1 MRGAVAGAL
10 PNLIVIGAM
19 KAGTSALHYYLD
31 LHPEIS
37 MSSLKELDFF
47 VDGRIAEGR
56 AWRFSEDDLR
66 IERALDANWSRG
78 VDWYARHFRADA
90 PVRGEASPSYT
101 APWYPDVAERMAAV
115 VPDARLIF
123 LVRDPVAR
131 AVSNYTHQRTL
142 GRDRRSIED
151 ALTDAR
157 SPYVARSRY
166 ALVIEPFLRRFDRS
180 RLLVLSSE
188 ELLERRRETLGR
200 VYRFAGVDEGVWSEK
215 AESER
220 YSGEAKTARGPVAQL
235 IARSPAR
242 ALARRMPDAVKSRA
256 ERALAARRPPDVPAA
271 TPALRARLADEL
283 REDVERLVELVGR
296 DFPEWPAYR

>member
-1 MRGAVAGAL
+1 VRGAVAGAL

-31 LHPEIS
+31 LHPEVS

-47 VDGRIAEGR
+47 VDGRIAEGD
-56 AWRFSEDDLR
+56 AWRFGEDDLR
-66 IERALDANWSRG
+66 IEHALDANWSRG
-78 VDWYARHFRADA
+78 VAWYSRHFRADA

-101 APWYPDVAERMAAV
+101 APWYPDVAERMAAL

-131 AVSNYTHQRTL
+131 AVSNYSHQRTL
-142 GRDRRSIED
+142 GRDRRSIEEAFAD
-151 ALTDAR
+151 ER

-166 ALVIEPFLRRFDRS
+166 ALVIEPFLRRFDS
-180 RLLVLSSE
+180 SQLLVLSCE
-188 ELLERRRETLGR
+188 ELLERRRDTVGAA
-200 VYRFAGVDEGVWSEK
+200 YRFAGVDQSFWSEK

-220 YSGEAKTARGPVAQL
+220 YRGEAKAARGPVAQL

-242 ALARRMPDAVKSRA
+242 ALARRLPDAVKSRG
-256 ERALAARRPPDVPAA
+256 ESALAARHPPEVGVAS
-271 TPALRARLADEL
+271 PALRARLAGFFG
-283 REDVERLVELVGR
+283 EDIERLVELVGR
-296 DFPEWPAYR
+296 DFPEWPAYG